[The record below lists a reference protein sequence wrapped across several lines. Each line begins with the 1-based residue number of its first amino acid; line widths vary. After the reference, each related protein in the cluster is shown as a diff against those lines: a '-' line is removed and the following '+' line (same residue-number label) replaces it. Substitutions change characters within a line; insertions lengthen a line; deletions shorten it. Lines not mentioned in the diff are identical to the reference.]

1 MDFELSEEQLMLQ
14 DSVRRFCEKELP
26 KDIVRKSDENEELPP
41 GIWSKMAELG
51 WLGIALPE
59 EYGGTGGSIIEQL
72 IIMEELSRKSPALA
86 ICFMTTNSFGAR
98 TIFNNGSERQKKTFL
113 PKISRGEVKFCL
125 ALTEPGGGTDV
136 LGALKTTAE
145 TQGSEFVINGQ
156 KTFISDAL
164 LADYM
169 ILVARTD
176 KKPARKSKGFSLI
189 LVDMKRD
196 GIEIQKLN
204 KLGIRPSIV
213 SEIFL
218 TDVHVPLDSLIG
230 RREEG
235 WSHLLDTLNNE
246 RILVAAYALG
256 IGRSAFDDAVSYAKE
271 RDAFGRPI
279 SQFQAIQH
287 YLSDMYVQLELARLI
302 TYKAAWLQCLAK
314 PCGVESTM
322 AKLVASEA
330 GLEIAT
336 NGMRILA
343 GYGYMMEY
351 DMQRYYR
358 DAMQA
363 VITPITN
370 EMSKNYIGQSLGLG
384 RSY

>member
-1 MDFELSEEQLMLQ
+1 MDFDLTEEQRMLQ
-14 DSVRRFCEKELP
+14 ASVRRFCEKELP
-26 KDIVRKSDENEELPP
+26 REVVRKSDDEEALPP
-41 GIWSKMAELG
+41 GLWAKMAELG

-59 EYGGTGGSIIEQL
+59 EFGGTGGTIMEQL
-72 IIMEELSRKSPALA
+72 IIMEELSRHSPALA

-98 TIFNNGSERQKKTFL
+98 TVLNNGSEEQKKAYL
-113 PKISRGEVKFCL
+113 PKVSSGDVTFCL
-125 ALTEPGGGTDV
+125 ALTEPGGGTDI

-145 TQGSEFVINGQ
+145 TQGSDLIVNGQ
-156 KTFISDAL
+156 KTFISDAAI
-164 LADYM
+164 ADYM
-169 ILVARTD
+169 ILVARTETA
-176 KKPARKSKGFSLI
+176 PAKKSKGLSLMI
-189 LVDMKRD
+189 VDMKTK
-196 GIEIQKLN
+196 GIEIRKLR
-204 KLGIRPSIV
+204 KLGIRPSKV

-218 TDVHVPLDSLIG
+218 TDVRVPESHLLGG
-230 RREEG
+230 RGEG
-235 WSHLLDTLNNE
+235 WYQLLDTLNNE

-256 IGRSAFDDAVSYAKE
+256 IARSAFEDALRYSGE

-279 SQFQAIQH
+279 GRFQAIQH
-287 YLSDMYVQLELARLI
+287 YVSDMYVRLELARLM
-302 TYKAAWLQCLAK
+302 TYKAAWLQCLGR

-358 DAMQA
+358 DIMQA
-363 VITPITN
+363 VVTPITN
-370 EMSKNYIGQSLGLG
+370 EMSKNFIGQNLGLG

>member
-1 MDFELSEEQLMLQ
+1 MDFEFTEEQRMLK
-14 DSVRRFCEKELP
+14 DSVRRFCEKELSREV
-26 KDIVRKSDENEELPP
+26 IRKSDEEEELPLAL
-41 GIWSKMAELG
+41 WSKMADLG

-59 EYGGTGGSIIEQL
+59 EFGGTGGTIIEQL
-72 IIMEELSRKSPALA
+72 IIMEELSRHSPALG

-98 TIFNNGSERQKKTFL
+98 TILNNGSEEQKQAFL
-113 PKISRGEVKFCL
+113 PKVSRGKVKFCL
-125 ALTEPGGGTDV
+125 ALTEPGGGTDI

-145 TQGSEFVINGQ
+145 TEESELVINGQ
-156 KTFISDAL
+156 KTFISDASI
-164 LADYM
+164 ADYM
-169 ILVARTD
+169 ILAARTD
-176 KKPARKSKGFSLI
+176 KTPAKKSKGISLMV
-189 LVDMKRD
+189 VDLKSE
-196 GIEIQKLN
+196 GIEVRKLR
-204 KLGIRPSIV
+204 KLGIRPSTV
-213 SEIFL
+213 SEVFL
-218 TDVHVPLDSLIG
+218 TDVRVPLENLLG
-230 RREEG
+230 RRDEG
-235 WSHLLDTLNNE
+235 WYHLLDTLNNE

-256 IGRSAFDDAVSYAKE
+256 IAQSAFEDALRYAKE

-279 SQFQAIQH
+279 GQFQAIQH

-302 TYKAAWLQCLAK
+302 TYKAAWLQCLGR

-358 DAMQA
+358 DIMQA
-363 VITPITN
+363 VVTPITN
-370 EMSKNYIGQSLGLG
+370 EMSKNFIGQNLGLG

>member
-1 MDFELSEEQLMLQ
+1 MDFEFSEEQLMLQ

-41 GIWSKMAELG
+41 GMWSKMAELG

-164 LADYM
+164 VADYM

-196 GIEIQKLN
+196 GVEIQKLN

-218 TDVHVPLDSLIG
+218 TDVHVPLDNLIG

-246 RILVAAYALG
+246 RILVAGYALG

-363 VITPITN
+363 VVTPITN

>member
-1 MDFELSEEQLMLQ
+1 MDFEFAEEQRMLK
-14 DSVRRFCEKELP
+14 DSVRRFCEKELSREV
-26 KDIVRKSDENEELPP
+26 IRKSDEEEEVPLAL
-41 GIWSKMAELG
+41 WSKMADLG

-59 EYGGTGGSIIEQL
+59 EFGGTGGTIIEQL
-72 IIMEELSRKSPALA
+72 IIMEELSRHSPALG

-98 TIFNNGSERQKKTFL
+98 TILNNGSEEQKQAFL
-113 PKISRGEVKFCL
+113 PKVSRGKVKFCL
-125 ALTEPGGGTDV
+125 ALTEPGGGTDI
-136 LGALKTTAE
+136 LGALKTIAE
-145 TQGSEFVINGQ
+145 TEESELVINGQ
-156 KTFISDAL
+156 KTFISDASI
-164 LADYM
+164 ADYM

-176 KKPARKSKGFSLI
+176 KTPAKKSKGISLMV
-189 LVDMKRD
+189 VDLKSD
-196 GIEIQKLN
+196 GIEVRKLR
-204 KLGIRPSIV
+204 KLGIRPSTV
-213 SEIFL
+213 SEVFL
-218 TDVHVPLDSLIG
+218 TDVRVPLENLLG
-230 RREEG
+230 RRDEG
-235 WSHLLDTLNNE
+235 WYHLLDTLNNE

-256 IGRSAFDDAVSYAKE
+256 IAQSAFEDALRYAKE

-279 SQFQAIQH
+279 GQFQAIQH

-302 TYKAAWLQCLAK
+302 TYKAAWLQCLGR

-358 DAMQA
+358 DIMQA
-363 VITPITN
+363 VVTPITN
-370 EMSKNYIGQSLGLG
+370 EMSKNFIGQNLGLG

>member
-1 MDFELSEEQLMLQ
+1 MDFEFTEEQRMLK
-14 DSVRRFCEKELP
+14 DSVRRFCEKELSREV
-26 KDIVRKSDENEELPP
+26 IRKSDEEEELPLAL
-41 GIWSKMAELG
+41 WSKMADLG

-59 EYGGTGGSIIEQL
+59 EFGGTGGTIVEQL
-72 IIMEELSRKSPALA
+72 IIMEELSRHSPALG

-98 TIFNNGSERQKKTFL
+98 TILNNGSEEQKQAFL
-113 PKISRGEVKFCL
+113 PKVSRGKVKFCL
-125 ALTEPGGGTDV
+125 ALTEPGGGTDI

-145 TQGSEFVINGQ
+145 TEESELVINGQ
-156 KTFISDAL
+156 KTFISDASI
-164 LADYM
+164 ADYM

-176 KKPARKSKGFSLI
+176 KTPAKKSKGISLMV
-189 LVDMKRD
+189 VDLKSE
-196 GIEIQKLN
+196 GIEVRKLR
-204 KLGIRPSIV
+204 KLGIRPSTV
-213 SEIFL
+213 SEVFL
-218 TDVHVPLDSLIG
+218 TDVRVPLENLLG
-230 RREEG
+230 RRDEG
-235 WSHLLDTLNNE
+235 WYHLLDTLNNE

-256 IGRSAFDDAVSYAKE
+256 IAQSAFEDSLRYAKE

-279 SQFQAIQH
+279 GQFQAIQH

-302 TYKAAWLQCLAK
+302 TYKAAWLQCLGR

-330 GLEIAT
+330 ALAIAT

-363 VITPITN
+363 VVTPITN
-370 EMSKNYIGQSLGLG
+370 EMSKNFIGQNLGLG

>member
-1 MDFELSEEQLMLQ
+1 MDFEFTEEQRMLK
-14 DSVRRFCEKELP
+14 DSVRRFCEKKLSREV
-26 KDIVRKSDENEELPP
+26 IRKSEEEEELPP
-41 GIWSKMAELG
+41 ALWSEMADLG

-59 EYGGTGGSIIEQL
+59 EFGGTGGTIIEQL
-72 IIMEELSRKSPALA
+72 IIMEELSRHSPALGISFA
-86 ICFMTTNSFGAR
+86 ATNSFGAR
-98 TIFNNGSERQKKTFL
+98 TILNNGSEEQKQAFL
-113 PKISRGEVKFCL
+113 PKVSRGKIKFCL

-145 TQGSEFVINGQ
+145 TKESEFVINGQ
-156 KTFISDAL
+156 KTFISDASI
-164 LADYM
+164 ADYM

-176 KKPARKSKGFSLI
+176 KMPAKKSKGISLMI
-189 LVDMKRD
+189 VDLKSD
-196 GIEIQKLN
+196 GIEVRKLR
-204 KLGIRPSIV
+204 KLGIRPSTV
-213 SEIFL
+213 SEVFL
-218 TDVHVPLDSLIG
+218 TDVHVPLENLLG
-230 RREEG
+230 RRDEG
-235 WSHLLDTLNNE
+235 WYHLLSTLNNE
-246 RILVAAYALG
+246 RILVAAYAIG
-256 IGRSAFDDAVSYAKE
+256 IAQSAFEDALRYAKE
-271 RDAFGRPI
+271 RDAFGRPVG
-279 SQFQAIQH
+279 QFQAIQH

-302 TYKAAWLQCLAK
+302 TYKAAWLQCLGR

-358 DAMQA
+358 DVMQA
-363 VITPITN
+363 VVTPITN
-370 EMSKNYIGQSLGLG
+370 EMAKNFIGQNLGLG

>member
-1 MDFELSEEQLMLQ
+1 MDFEFTEEQRMLK
-14 DSVRRFCEKELP
+14 DSVRRFCEKKLSREV
-26 KDIVRKSDENEELPP
+26 IRKSEEEEELPHAL
-41 GIWSKMAELG
+41 WSEMADLG

-59 EYGGTGGSIIEQL
+59 EFGGTGGTIIEQL
-72 IIMEELSRKSPALA
+72 IIMEELSRHSPALG

-98 TIFNNGSERQKKTFL
+98 TILNNGSEEQKQAFL
-113 PKISRGEVKFCL
+113 PKVSRGKIKFCL
-125 ALTEPGGGTDV
+125 ALTEPGGGTDI

-145 TQGSEFVINGQ
+145 TEENEFVINGQ
-156 KTFISDAL
+156 KTFISDASI
-164 LADYM
+164 ADYM

-176 KKPARKSKGFSLI
+176 KTPAKKSKGLSI
-189 LVDMKRD
+189 MVVDLKSD
-196 GIEIQKLN
+196 GIEIRKLS
-204 KLGIRPSIV
+204 KLGIRPSTV

-218 TDVHVPLDSLIG
+218 TDVRVPLKNLLG
-230 RREEG
+230 RRDEG
-235 WSHLLDTLNNE
+235 WYHLLDTLNNE

-256 IGRSAFDDAVSYAKE
+256 IAQSAFEDALRYAKE

-279 SQFQAIQH
+279 GQFQAIQH

-302 TYKAAWLQCLAK
+302 TYKAAWLQCLGR

-363 VITPITN
+363 VVTPITN
-370 EMSKNYIGQSLGLG
+370 EMSKNFIGQNLGLG

>member
-1 MDFELSEEQLMLQ
+1 MDFEFTEEQRMLK
-14 DSVRRFCEKELP
+14 DSVRRFCEKELSREV
-26 KDIVRKSDENEELPP
+26 IRKSDEEEELPLAL
-41 GIWSKMAELG
+41 WSKMADLG

-59 EYGGTGGSIIEQL
+59 EFGGTGGTIIEQL
-72 IIMEELSRKSPALA
+72 IIMEELSRHSPALG

-98 TIFNNGSERQKKTFL
+98 TILNNGSEEQKQAFL
-113 PKISRGEVKFCL
+113 PKVSRGKVKFCL
-125 ALTEPGGGTDV
+125 ALTEPGGGTDI

-145 TQGSEFVINGQ
+145 TEESELVINGQ
-156 KTFISDAL
+156 KTFISDASI
-164 LADYM
+164 ADYM
-169 ILVARTD
+169 ILAARTD
-176 KKPARKSKGFSLI
+176 KTPAKKSKGISLMV
-189 LVDMKRD
+189 VDIKSD
-196 GIEIQKLN
+196 GIEVRKLR
-204 KLGIRPSIV
+204 KLGIRPSTV
-213 SEIFL
+213 SEVFL
-218 TDVHVPLDSLIG
+218 TDVRVPLENLLG
-230 RREEG
+230 RRDEG
-235 WSHLLDTLNNE
+235 WYHLLDTLNNE

-256 IGRSAFDDAVSYAKE
+256 IAQSAFEDALRYAKE

-279 SQFQAIQH
+279 GQFQAIQH

-302 TYKAAWLQCLAK
+302 TYKAAWLQCLGR

-358 DAMQA
+358 DVMQA
-363 VITPITN
+363 VVTPITN
-370 EMSKNYIGQSLGLG
+370 EMSKNFIGQNLGLG

>member
-1 MDFELSEEQLMLQ
+1 MDFEFSEEQLMLQ

-164 LADYM
+164 VADYM

-196 GIEIQKLN
+196 GVEIQKLN

-246 RILVAAYALG
+246 RILVAGYALG

-363 VITPITN
+363 VVTPITN

>member
-1 MDFELSEEQLMLQ
+1 MDFEFSEEQLMLQ

-41 GIWSKMAELG
+41 GMWSKMAELG

-59 EYGGTGGSIIEQL
+59 EYGGTGVSIIEQL

-164 LADYM
+164 VADYM

-196 GIEIQKLN
+196 GVEIQKLN

-246 RILVAAYALG
+246 RILVAGYALG

-363 VITPITN
+363 VVTPITN

>member
-1 MDFELSEEQLMLQ
+1 MDFDFSEEQLMLQ

-26 KDIVRKSDENEELPP
+26 KDVVRKSDENEELPLR
-41 GIWSKMAELG
+41 IWPKMAELG

-98 TIFNNGSERQKKTFL
+98 TIFNNGSESQKKAFL

-136 LGALKTTAE
+136 LGALKTKAE

-156 KTFISDAL
+156 KTFISDASV
-164 LADYM
+164 ADYM

-176 KKPARKSKGFSLI
+176 ENPAKKSKGFSLI
-189 LVDMKRD
+189 LVDMNRD
-196 GIEIQKLN
+196 GVEIQKLN
-204 KLGIRPSIV
+204 KLGIRPSVV

-218 TDVHVPLDSLIG
+218 TDVHVPLDNLIG
-230 RREEG
+230 TRQEG
-235 WSHLLDTLNNE
+235 WRHLLDTLNNE
-246 RILVAAYALG
+246 RILVAGYALG

-287 YLSDMYVQLELARLI
+287 YLSDMYVRLELARLI
-302 TYKAAWLQCLAK
+302 TYKAAWLQSLAK

-363 VITPITN
+363 VVTPITN

>member
-1 MDFELSEEQLMLQ
+1 MDFEFSEEQLMLQ

-176 KKPARKSKGFSLI
+176 KKPARKSKGFSLL

-196 GIEIQKLN
+196 GVEIQKLN

-330 GLEIAT
+330 GLEIVT

>member
-1 MDFELSEEQLMLQ
+1 MDFDFSEEQLMLQ

-26 KDIVRKSDENEELPP
+26 KDVVRKSDENEELPLS
-41 GIWSKMAELG
+41 IWPKMAELG

-98 TIFNNGSERQKKTFL
+98 TIFNNGSESQKKAFL

-136 LGALKTTAE
+136 LGALKTKAE

-156 KTFISDAL
+156 KTFISDASV
-164 LADYM
+164 ADYM

-176 KKPARKSKGFSLI
+176 ENPAKKSKGFSLI
-189 LVDMKRD
+189 LVDMNRD
-196 GIEIQKLN
+196 GVEIQKLN
-204 KLGIRPSIV
+204 KLGIRPSVV

-218 TDVHVPLDSLIG
+218 TDVHVPLDNLIG
-230 RREEG
+230 TRQEG
-235 WSHLLDTLNNE
+235 WRHLLDTLNNE
-246 RILVAAYALG
+246 RILVAGYALG

-287 YLSDMYVQLELARLI
+287 YLSDMYVRLELARLI
-302 TYKAAWLQCLAK
+302 TYKAAWLQSLAK

-363 VITPITN
+363 VVTPITN

>member
-1 MDFELSEEQLMLQ
+1 MDFEFTEEQRMLK
-14 DSVRRFCEKELP
+14 DSVRRFCEKELSREV
-26 KDIVRKSDENEELPP
+26 IRKSDEEEEVPLAL
-41 GIWSKMAELG
+41 WSKMADLG

-59 EYGGTGGSIIEQL
+59 EFGGTGGTIIEQL
-72 IIMEELSRKSPALA
+72 IIMEELSRHSPALG

-98 TIFNNGSERQKKTFL
+98 TILNNGSEEQKQAFL
-113 PKISRGEVKFCL
+113 PKVSRGKVKFCL
-125 ALTEPGGGTDV
+125 ALTEPGGGTDI
-136 LGALKTTAE
+136 LGALKTIAE
-145 TQGSEFVINGQ
+145 TEESELVINGQ
-156 KTFISDAL
+156 KTFISDASI
-164 LADYM
+164 ADYM

-176 KKPARKSKGFSLI
+176 KTPAKKSKGISLMV
-189 LVDMKRD
+189 VDLKSD
-196 GIEIQKLN
+196 GIEVRKLR
-204 KLGIRPSIV
+204 KLGIRPSTV
-213 SEIFL
+213 SEVFL
-218 TDVHVPLDSLIG
+218 TDVRVPLENLLG
-230 RREEG
+230 RRDEG
-235 WSHLLDTLNNE
+235 WYHLLDTLNNE

-256 IGRSAFDDAVSYAKE
+256 IAQSAFEDALRYAKE

-279 SQFQAIQH
+279 GQFQAIQH

-302 TYKAAWLQCLAK
+302 TYKAAWLQCLGR

-358 DAMQA
+358 DIMQA
-363 VITPITN
+363 VVTPITN
-370 EMSKNYIGQSLGLG
+370 EMSKNFIGQNLGLG

>member
-1 MDFELSEEQLMLQ
+1 MDFEFSEEQLMLQ

-41 GIWSKMAELG
+41 GMWSKMAELG

-164 LADYM
+164 VADYM

-189 LVDMKRD
+189 LVDMKTD
-196 GIEIQKLN
+196 GVEIQKLN

-246 RILVAAYALG
+246 RILVAGYALG

-363 VITPITN
+363 VVTPITN

>member
-1 MDFELSEEQLMLQ
+1 MDFEFSQEQRLLQ

-26 KDIVRKSDENEELPP
+26 REIIRKSDEDEELPS
-41 GIWSKMAELG
+41 GLWSKMAQLG

-72 IIMEELSRKSPALA
+72 IIMEEISRYSPALA
-86 ICFMTTNSFGAR
+86 TSFMTTNSFGAR
-98 TIFNNGSERQKKTFL
+98 TILNNGSELQKNHFL
-113 PKISRGEVKFCL
+113 PKITQGEVEFCL
-125 ALTEPGGGTDV
+125 AMTEPGGGTDI
-136 LGALKTTAE
+136 LGSLKTTAE
-145 TQGSEFVINGQ
+145 TQGGEFVINGQ

-164 LADYM
+164 IADYM

-176 KKPARKSKGFSLI
+176 KRPERKSKGVSLI
-189 LVDMKRD
+189 IVGTKQNGVELR
-196 GIEIQKLN
+196 KLR
-204 KLGIRPSIV
+204 KLGIRASTV

-218 TDVHVPLDSLIG
+218 TDVRVPVENLIG
-230 RREEG
+230 RRDEG
-235 WSHLLDTLNNE
+235 WYHLLDTLNNE

-256 IGRSAFDDAVSYAKE
+256 IAQSAFDDALKYAKE
-271 RDAFGRPI
+271 REAFGRTI
-279 SQFQAIQH
+279 GSFQAVQH
-287 YLSDMYVQLELARLI
+287 QLSDMYVHLELARLI
-302 TYKAAWLQCLAK
+302 TYKAAWLQCLGR

-330 GLEIAT
+330 GLETAT
-336 NGMRILA
+336 KGMRILA

-363 VITPITN
+363 VVTPITN
-370 EMSKNYIGQSLGLG
+370 EMSKNFIGQNLGLG

>member
-1 MDFELSEEQLMLQ
+1 MDFEFSEEQLMLQ

-41 GIWSKMAELG
+41 GMWSKMAELG

-164 LADYM
+164 VADYM

-196 GIEIQKLN
+196 GVEIQKLN

-246 RILVAAYALG
+246 RILVAGYALG

-363 VITPITN
+363 VVTPITN

>member
-1 MDFELSEEQLMLQ
+1 MDFDFSEEQLMLQ

-26 KDIVRKSDENEELPP
+26 KDVVRKSDENEELPLR
-41 GIWSKMAELG
+41 IWPKMAELG

-98 TIFNNGSERQKKTFL
+98 TIFNNGSESQKKAFL

-136 LGALKTTAE
+136 LGALKTKAE
-145 TQGSEFVINGQ
+145 TQGNEFVINGQ
-156 KTFISDAL
+156 KTFISDASV
-164 LADYM
+164 ADYM

-176 KKPARKSKGFSLI
+176 ENPAKKSKGFSLI
-189 LVDMKRD
+189 LVDMNRD
-196 GIEIQKLN
+196 GVEIQKLN
-204 KLGIRPSIV
+204 KLGIRPSVV

-218 TDVHVPLDSLIG
+218 TDVHVPLDNLIG
-230 RREEG
+230 TRQEG
-235 WSHLLDTLNNE
+235 WRHLLDTLNNE
-246 RILVAAYALG
+246 RILVAGYALG

-287 YLSDMYVQLELARLI
+287 YLSDMYVRLELARLI
-302 TYKAAWLQCLAK
+302 TYKAAWLQSLAK

-363 VITPITN
+363 VVTPITN

>member
-1 MDFELSEEQLMLQ
+1 MDFEFTEEQRMLKE
-14 DSVRRFCEKELP
+14 SVRRFCEKELSREV
-26 KDIVRKSDENEELPP
+26 IRKSEEEEELPP
-41 GIWSKMAELG
+41 ALWSKMADLG

-59 EYGGTGGSIIEQL
+59 KFGGTGGTIIEQL
-72 IIMEELSRKSPALA
+72 IIMEELSRHSPALG

-98 TIFNNGSERQKKTFL
+98 TILNNGSEEQKQAFL
-113 PKISRGEVKFCL
+113 PKVSRGKVKFCL

-145 TQGSEFVINGQ
+145 TEESEFVINGQ
-156 KTFISDAL
+156 KTFISDASI
-164 LADYM
+164 ADYM

-176 KKPARKSKGFSLI
+176 KTPAKKSKGLSLMV
-189 LVDMKRD
+189 VDLKSD
-196 GIEIQKLN
+196 GIEVRKLR
-204 KLGIRPSIV
+204 KLGIRPSTV
-213 SEIFL
+213 SEVFL
-218 TDVHVPLDSLIG
+218 TDVRVPLENLLG
-230 RREEG
+230 RRDEG
-235 WSHLLDTLNNE
+235 WYHLLDTLNNE

-256 IGRSAFDDAVSYAKE
+256 IAQSAFEDALRYAKE

-279 SQFQAIQH
+279 GQFQAIQH

-302 TYKAAWLQCLAK
+302 TYKAAWLQCLGR

-358 DAMQA
+358 DVMQA
-363 VITPITN
+363 VVTPITN
-370 EMSKNYIGQSLGLG
+370 EMSKNFIGQNLGLG

>member
-1 MDFELSEEQLMLQ
+1 MDFDFSEEQLMLQ

-26 KDIVRKSDENEELPP
+26 KDFVRKSDENEELPLR
-41 GIWSKMAELG
+41 IWPKMAELG

-98 TIFNNGSERQKKTFL
+98 TIFNNGSESQKKAFL

-136 LGALKTTAE
+136 LGALKTKAE
-145 TQGSEFVINGQ
+145 TQGNEFVINGQ
-156 KTFISDAL
+156 KTFISDASV
-164 LADYM
+164 ADYM

-176 KKPARKSKGFSLI
+176 ENPAKKSKGFSLI
-189 LVDMKRD
+189 LVDMNRD
-196 GIEIQKLN
+196 GVEIQKLN
-204 KLGIRPSIV
+204 KLGIRPSVV

-218 TDVHVPLDSLIG
+218 TDVHVPLDNLIG
-230 RREEG
+230 TRQEG
-235 WSHLLDTLNNE
+235 WRHLLDTLNNE
-246 RILVAAYALG
+246 RILVAGYALG

-287 YLSDMYVQLELARLI
+287 YLSDMYVRLELARLI
-302 TYKAAWLQCLAK
+302 TYKAAWLQSLAK

-363 VITPITN
+363 VVTPITN

>member
-1 MDFELSEEQLMLQ
+1 MDFEFTEEQRMLK
-14 DSVRRFCEKELP
+14 DSVRRFCEKKLSREV
-26 KDIVRKSDENEELPP
+26 IRKSEEEEELPP
-41 GIWSKMAELG
+41 ALWSEMADLG

-59 EYGGTGGSIIEQL
+59 EFGGTGGTIIEQL
-72 IIMEELSRKSPALA
+72 IIMEELSRHSPALG

-98 TIFNNGSERQKKTFL
+98 TILNNGSEEQKQTFL
-113 PKISRGEVKFCL
+113 PKVSRGKVKFCL

-145 TQGSEFVINGQ
+145 TEESEFVINGQ
-156 KTFISDAL
+156 KTFISDASI
-164 LADYM
+164 ADYM

-176 KKPARKSKGFSLI
+176 KTPAKKSKGLSLMV
-189 LVDMKRD
+189 VDLKSD
-196 GIEIQKLN
+196 GIEVRKLR
-204 KLGIRPSIV
+204 KLGIRPSTV

-218 TDVHVPLDSLIG
+218 TDVRVPLENLLG
-230 RREEG
+230 RRDEG
-235 WSHLLDTLNNE
+235 WYHLLDTLNNE

-256 IGRSAFDDAVSYAKE
+256 IAQSAFEDALRYAKE

-279 SQFQAIQH
+279 GQFQAIQH

-302 TYKAAWLQCLAK
+302 TYKAAWLQCLGR

-358 DAMQA
+358 DVMQA
-363 VITPITN
+363 VVTPITN
-370 EMSKNYIGQSLGLG
+370 EMSKNFIGQNLGLG

>member
-1 MDFELSEEQLMLQ
+1 MDFEFTEEQRMLK
-14 DSVRRFCEKELP
+14 DSVRRFCEKELSREV
-26 KDIVRKSDENEELPP
+26 IRKSDEEEELPLAL
-41 GIWSKMAELG
+41 WSKMADLG

-59 EYGGTGGSIIEQL
+59 EFGGTGGTIVEQL
-72 IIMEELSRKSPALA
+72 IIMEELSRHSPALG

-98 TIFNNGSERQKKTFL
+98 TILNNGSEEQKQAFL
-113 PKISRGEVKFCL
+113 PKVSRGKVKFCL
-125 ALTEPGGGTDV
+125 ALTEPGGGTDI

-145 TQGSEFVINGQ
+145 TEESELVINGQ
-156 KTFISDAL
+156 KTFISDASI
-164 LADYM
+164 ADYM
-169 ILVARTD
+169 ILAARTD
-176 KKPARKSKGFSLI
+176 KTPAKKSKGISLMV
-189 LVDMKRD
+189 VDIKSD
-196 GIEIQKLN
+196 GIEVRKLR
-204 KLGIRPSIV
+204 KLGIRPSTV
-213 SEIFL
+213 SEVFL
-218 TDVHVPLDSLIG
+218 TDVRVPLENLLG
-230 RREEG
+230 RRDEG
-235 WSHLLDTLNNE
+235 WYHLLDTLNNE

-256 IGRSAFDDAVSYAKE
+256 IAQSAFEDALRYAKE

-279 SQFQAIQH
+279 GQFQAIQH

-302 TYKAAWLQCLAK
+302 TYKAAWLQCLGR

-358 DAMQA
+358 DVMQA
-363 VITPITN
+363 VVTPITN
-370 EMSKNYIGQSLGLG
+370 EMSKNFIGQNLGLG

>member
-1 MDFELSEEQLMLQ
+1 MDFEFTEEQRMLK
-14 DSVRRFCEKELP
+14 DSVHRFCEKKLP
-26 KDIVRKSDENEELPP
+26 REVIRKSDEEEELPP
-41 GIWSKMAELG
+41 ALWSEMADLG

-59 EYGGTGGSIIEQL
+59 EFGGTGGTIIEQL
-72 IIMEELSRKSPALA
+72 IIMEELSRYSPALG

-98 TIFNNGSERQKKTFL
+98 TILNNGSEEQKQAFL
-113 PKISRGEVKFCL
+113 PKVSRGKVKFCL

-145 TQGSEFVINGQ
+145 TEESELVINGQ
-156 KTFISDAL
+156 KTFISDASI
-164 LADYM
+164 ADYM

-176 KKPARKSKGFSLI
+176 KTPAKKSKGLSLMV
-189 LVDMKRD
+189 VDLKSD
-196 GIEIQKLN
+196 GIEVRKLH
-204 KLGIRPSIV
+204 KLGIRPSTV
-213 SEIFL
+213 SEVFL
-218 TDVHVPLDSLIG
+218 TDVRVPLENLLG
-230 RREEG
+230 RRDEG
-235 WSHLLDTLNNE
+235 WYHLLDTLNNE
-246 RILVAAYALG
+246 RILVAAYAIG
-256 IGRSAFDDAVSYAKE
+256 IAQSAFEDALRYAKE

-279 SQFQAIQH
+279 GQFQAIQH

-302 TYKAAWLQCLAK
+302 TYKAAWLQCLGR

-358 DAMQA
+358 DVMQA
-363 VITPITN
+363 VVTPITN
-370 EMSKNYIGQSLGLG
+370 EMSKNFIGQNLGLG

>member
-1 MDFELSEEQLMLQ
+1 MDFEFTEEQRMLK
-14 DSVRRFCEKELP
+14 DSVRRFCEKELSREV
-26 KDIVRKSDENEELPP
+26 IRKSDEEEEVPLAL
-41 GIWSKMAELG
+41 WSKMADLG

-59 EYGGTGGSIIEQL
+59 EFGGTGGTIIEQL
-72 IIMEELSRKSPALA
+72 IIMEELSRHSPALG

-98 TIFNNGSERQKKTFL
+98 TILNNGSEEQKQAFL
-113 PKISRGEVKFCL
+113 PKVGRGKVKFCL
-125 ALTEPGGGTDV
+125 ALTEPGGGTDI
-136 LGALKTTAE
+136 LGALKTIAE
-145 TQGSEFVINGQ
+145 TEESELVINGQ
-156 KTFISDAL
+156 KTFISDASI
-164 LADYM
+164 ADYM

-176 KKPARKSKGFSLI
+176 KTPAKKSKGISLMV
-189 LVDMKRD
+189 VDLKSD
-196 GIEIQKLN
+196 GIEVRKLR
-204 KLGIRPSIV
+204 KLGIRPSTV
-213 SEIFL
+213 SEVFL
-218 TDVHVPLDSLIG
+218 TDVRVPLENLLG
-230 RREEG
+230 RRDEG
-235 WSHLLDTLNNE
+235 WYHLLDTLNNE

-256 IGRSAFDDAVSYAKE
+256 IAQSAFEDALRYAKE

-279 SQFQAIQH
+279 GQFQAIQH

-302 TYKAAWLQCLAK
+302 TYKAAWLQCLGR

-358 DAMQA
+358 DIMQA
-363 VITPITN
+363 VVTPITN
-370 EMSKNYIGQSLGLG
+370 EMSKNFIGQNLGLG

>member
-1 MDFELSEEQLMLQ
+1 MDFDFSEEQLMLQ

-26 KDIVRKSDENEELPP
+26 KDVVRKSDENEELPLS
-41 GIWSKMAELG
+41 IWPKMAELG

-98 TIFNNGSERQKKTFL
+98 TIFNNGSESQKKAFL

-136 LGALKTTAE
+136 LGALKTKAE

-156 KTFISDAL
+156 KTFISDASV
-164 LADYM
+164 ADYM

-176 KKPARKSKGFSLI
+176 ENPAKKSKGFSLI
-189 LVDMKRD
+189 LVDMNRD
-196 GIEIQKLN
+196 GVEIQKLN
-204 KLGIRPSIV
+204 KLGIRPSVV

-218 TDVHVPLDSLIG
+218 TDVHVPLDNLIG
-230 RREEG
+230 TRQEG
-235 WSHLLDTLNNE
+235 WRHLLDTLNNE
-246 RILVAAYALG
+246 RILVAGYSLG
-256 IGRSAFDDAVSYAKE
+256 IGQSAFDDAVSYAKE

-287 YLSDMYVQLELARLI
+287 YLSDMYVRLELARLI
-302 TYKAAWLQCLAK
+302 TYKAAWLQSLAK

-363 VITPITN
+363 VVTPITN